1 LRCADEMTPAYAAAR
16 GRPSRSRSPSVS
28 PRPLDSSLV
37 DRSQRLS
44 GSRGGGS
51 GGCLKG
57 GLPPAGH
64 PRRVRSCAM
73 THRPTPDTDPTALP
87 LTPTRRAAI
96 TSSIGF
102 GVAAVAASFMAWQ
115 TAPLV
120 GWAVAALLWSLS
132 TWFAVLRLD
141 ADSTSAFATRVEP
154 RRAATDLLLIT
165 AAVGSLIAVV
175 LGVIKAGTVSG
186 YEKEV
191 LLVAG
196 VFSIVA
202 SWGVVHTVFA
212 LRYAALYYT
221 GPDGGIDFN
230 DEGKPTYADFAYLA
244 FTIGMTYQVSD
255 TNLTAKAIRHTALR
269 HALLSFLFGTVI
281 IAATI
286 NIAAGLAK

>member
-1 LRCADEMTPAYAAAR
+1 
-16 GRPSRSRSPSVS
+16 
-28 PRPLDSSLV
+28 
-37 DRSQRLS
+37 
-44 GSRGGGS
+44 
-51 GGCLKG
+51 
-57 GLPPAGH
+57 
-64 PRRVRSCAM
+64 M
-73 THRPTPDTDPTALP
+73 THRPTPDTDQTALP

-96 TSSIGF
+96 TSSIGL
-102 GVAAVAASFMAWQ
+102 GVAAVAASLMAWQ

-120 GWAVAALLWSLS
+120 GWAVAALLWSMS

-175 LGVIKAGTVSG
+175 LGVIKAGTESG
-186 YEKEV
+186 YEKQV
-191 LLVAG
+191 LLAAG

-230 DEGKPTYADFAYLA
+230 DDEKPTYADFAYLA